1 MIAPFDY
8 ISINS
13 ISNIKVWY
21 YTRTSGKPFFV
32 NISFQQKITSQEFE
46 QIKSILKLNNYENFE
61 ILDNQILTFTKQDV
75 R

>member
-8 ISINS
+8 TSINS
-13 ISNIKVWY
+13 ICKIKVWY

-32 NISFQQKITSQEFE
+32 NISFQQKTTSQEFE
-46 QIKSILKLNNYENFE
+46 QIKSILKLHNYENFE